1 MNYKGKVRG
10 ALLLARLRYVRSL
23 GVERSLRILAS
34 LEPEMRMGLD
44 ERKIVPSSWYP
55 AELML
60 KFDEAIAAE
69 AANGDRAAVLV
80 AIGQFAADASFGPT
94 GPLRPY
100 AGQNDPHALLRDV
113 PRVHAGL
120 AGGGTRGY
128 ARVGA
133 RAALV
138 RAVKGHRNEGG
149 DCLTNVGWLQ
159 RAIERCGGRDVQ
171 VVETAC
177 IGRGGSCCEF
187 RCEWR

>member
-1 MNYKGKVRG
+1 MDFNGKVRG
-10 ALLLARLRYVRSL
+10 AQLLARLRYARSL
-23 GVERSLRILAS
+23 GAEASRRIVAS
-34 LEPEMRMGLD
+34 LEPELRVRLD
-44 ERKIVPSSWYP
+44 ERKILQDSWYP
-55 AELML
+55 ADSML
-60 KFDEAIAAE
+60 RLDDAIATVAGR
-69 AANGDRAAVLV
+69 GDRAAVLV

-94 GPLRPY
+94 GTLLPY
-100 AGQNDPHALLRDV
+100 AGQKDPHALLRDV

-120 AGGGTRGY
+120 AGAGERGY
-128 ARVGA
+128 AKVGD

-177 IGRGGSCCEF
+177 IGRGGSCCEY

>member
-1 MNYKGKVRG
+1 MDYNGKVRG

-23 GVERSLRILAS
+23 GTVRTLRILAS
-34 LEPEMRMGLD
+34 LEPELRVGLD
-44 ERKIVPSSWYP
+44 ERKIVPSNWYA
-55 AELML
+55 AEAVHRL
-60 KFDEAIAAE
+60 DEAIAHE
-69 AANGDRAAVLV
+69 AAGGDREAALV
-80 AIGQFAADASFGPT
+80 AIGQFNADASFGPT
-94 GPLRPY
+94 GPLLPF
-100 AGQNDPHALLRDV
+100 AGQNDPHALLRAV
-113 PRVHAGL
+113 PRIHAGL
-120 AGGGTRGY
+120 AGAGSRGY

-149 DCLTNVGWLQ
+149 DCLTNVGWLK

-177 IGRGGSCCEF
+177 IGRGGSCCEY